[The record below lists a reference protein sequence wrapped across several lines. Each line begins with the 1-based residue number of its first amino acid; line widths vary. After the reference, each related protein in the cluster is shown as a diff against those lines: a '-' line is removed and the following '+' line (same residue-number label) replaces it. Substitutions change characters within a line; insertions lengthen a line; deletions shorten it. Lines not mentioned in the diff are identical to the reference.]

1 MDLGKFPTI
10 VDTAIVVPTLGTR
23 SKYLADCLSSIREA
37 GESCICIVA
46 PDSIDLSELETA
58 GLIDIRVSDPN
69 QGLATAI
76 NHGFKSLPEQVK
88 FIAWL
93 GDDDLL
99 ELGSL
104 EETSSILRENDDVVA
119 VFGGC
124 NYINESGNQ
133 FMTNRSGPWATWLIR
148 IGPNLLPQ
156 PGSLMRRST
165 FNSFG
170 GLRPDLHWSF
180 DIDMFINLSKHGK
193 VKHIDQILSSFRWH
207 PDSLSVGQR
216 DKSVR
221 EASQIR
227 VSHLPRG
234 VRSLSF
240 IWEPAVRFAT
250 KRAGLSVNKRLRKIS
265 N

>member
-1 MDLGKFPTI
+1 MELGVTSNLI
-10 VDTAIVVPTLGTR
+10 DTAIVVPTLGTR
-23 SKYLADCLSSIREA
+23 SKYLSECLNSIRQA
-37 GESCICIVA
+37 GKSFTCVVA
-46 PDSIDLSELETA
+46 PDSVDLTELETL

-76 NHGFKSLPEQVK
+76 NRGFGALPDEVK

-99 ELGSL
+99 ALSSL
-104 EETSSILRENDDVVA
+104 EKTSSILRENDDVVA

-124 NYINESGNQ
+124 NYVDESGHQ

-165 FNSFG
+165 FNDFG

-234 VRSLSF
+234 MRGVSF
-240 IWEPAVRFAT
+240 IWEPAVRLAT
-250 KRAGLSVNKRLRKIS
+250 KRAGSSVNKRLRKIS